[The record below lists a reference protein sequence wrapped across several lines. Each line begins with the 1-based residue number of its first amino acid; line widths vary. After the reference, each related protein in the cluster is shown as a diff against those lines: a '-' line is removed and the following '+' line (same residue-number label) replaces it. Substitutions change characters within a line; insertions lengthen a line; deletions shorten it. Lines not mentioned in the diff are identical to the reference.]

1 MSSSVFVKLRHNLQL
16 GCPEADVPKTQAL
29 AGRLSQRFHEVD
41 YHLAGAQELDVLA
54 ITALNLLNELEDGQ
68 EIGWIMPLIERL
80 NQLADRLESRLE
92 SRLQSLAAPTDG
104 DMA

>member
-1 MSSSVFVKLRHNLQL
+1 MQL

-41 YHLAGAQELDVLA
+41 YQLAGAQELDVLA
-54 ITALNLLNELEDGQ
+54 ITALNLLNELEEGQ
-68 EIGWIMPLIERL
+68 DFQWIAPLIERL
-80 NQLADRLESRLE
+80 NQMADRLESRLE

-104 DMA
+104 EMP

>member
-1 MSSSVFVKLRHNLQL
+1 MSSSVFVKLRSNLQL

-41 YHLAGAQELDVLA
+41 YQLAGAQELDVLA

-68 EIGWIMPLIERL
+68 DFQWVAPLIERL
-80 NQLADRLESRLE
+80 NQMADRLESRLE

-104 DMA
+104 EMP